1 MDTRLNFHHSVE
13 ELQQVLLRM
22 GALVEE
28 SISKAIES
36 LATLDEKLAITTV
49 NQDDVIDE
57 LMLEVEERCL
67 RLIALQQPMASDL
80 RIIGMALKIATDLER
95 ISDHAV
101 DIAKISIR
109 LSGEELIKPLEDIPR
124 MAMLVRNMLQESL
137 LSYMELNIHRAA
149 ALAEKDDEV
158 DKLYSHLM
166 NDIIGLMSS
175 DFQRNRQLSHL
186 MFVAHYLERVADHAT
201 NIGEGVIY
209 MVTGKRKDLNV

>member
-1 MDTRLNFHHSVE
+1 MDTRLNFHQSVE
-13 ELQQVLLRM
+13 ELQKILSKM
-22 GALVEE
+22 GTLVEE

-36 LATLDEKLAITTV
+36 LATLDEKLAIATV
-49 NQDDVIDE
+49 NQDDIIDD

-109 LSGEELIKPLEDIPR
+109 MSGEELIKPLEDIPR
-124 MAMLVRNMLQESL
+124 MAVMVRSMLQESL
-137 LSYMELNIHRAA
+137 LSYTELNIHRAA
-149 ALAEKDDEV
+149 ALAERDDEV
-158 DKLYSHLM
+158 DKLYSTLM
-166 NDIIGLMSS
+166 TEIIGLMSN
-175 DFQRNRQLSHL
+175 DIQRNRQLSHL

>member
-1 MDTRLNFHHSVE
+1 MDTRHNFHHSVE
-13 ELQQVLLRM
+13 ELQKVLLKM
-22 GALVEE
+22 GTLVED

-36 LATLDEKLAITTV
+36 LATLDEKLAVTTV
-49 NQDDVIDE
+49 NQDDVIDD

-137 LSYMELNIHRAA
+137 LSYMELDIHRAS
-149 ALAEKDDEV
+149 ALAEKDDEI
-158 DKLYSHLM
+158 DKLYSALM
-166 NDIIGLMSS
+166 NEIIALMSS